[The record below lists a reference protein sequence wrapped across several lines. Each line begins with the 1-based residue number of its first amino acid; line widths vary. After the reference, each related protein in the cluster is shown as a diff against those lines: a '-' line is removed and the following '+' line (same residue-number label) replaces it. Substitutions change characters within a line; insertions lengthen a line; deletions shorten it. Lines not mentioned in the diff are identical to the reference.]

1 MLVLQNKTLKR
12 LAAADLSLADL
23 SLGSIASRYYLY
35 ESASGGNISFAGHDL
50 IKLPAIAS
58 ISGTGIEI
66 VLSASVLIAAP
77 LIYAIEY
84 KLLDKVYIPIY
95 KKTAALCRKAS
106 EMLRRSPP

>member
-1 MLVLQNKTLKR
+1 MPQSKTLKR
-12 LAAADLSLADL
+12 LAATDLALADL
-23 SLGSIASRYYLY
+23 ALGSVASRYYLY
-35 ESASGGNISFAGHDL
+35 ESARSGVISFAGHDL

-84 KLLDKVYIPIY
+84 KLLDKVYIPVY
-95 KKTAALCRKAS
+95 KKTAEMYRKAAGI
-106 EMLRRSPP
+106 LRQSPP